1 MPMGVY
7 AALST
12 GIVLTDVVGI
22 YDVYTPADTTTVNM
36 YTPLDTPEDSAQV
49 CVCAVLMAMI
59 VWPIKGTGR
68 IRKPSTMYKLAIYPR
83 LPIHENKKLSDIARN

>member
-36 YTPLDTPEDSAQV
+36 YTPLDTPMIHAPTAV
-49 CVCAVLMAMI
+49 GGACV
-59 VWPIKGTGR
+59 
-68 IRKPSTMYKLAIYPR
+68 
-83 LPIHENKKLSDIARN
+83 